1 MPPLMHTGAG
11 LRRLDGFISVPLP
24 SHSRLKDTIKG
35 LIHKAMPP
43 LMHAEEGLG
52 RLDGFTS
59 VSLPSHS
66 RLKDTVR
73 GLIHKER

>member
-1 MPPLMHTGAG
+1 MHTGAG

-24 SHSRLKDTIKG
+24 SHSWLKDTVKG

-43 LMHAEEGLG
+43 LMYAGAGLG